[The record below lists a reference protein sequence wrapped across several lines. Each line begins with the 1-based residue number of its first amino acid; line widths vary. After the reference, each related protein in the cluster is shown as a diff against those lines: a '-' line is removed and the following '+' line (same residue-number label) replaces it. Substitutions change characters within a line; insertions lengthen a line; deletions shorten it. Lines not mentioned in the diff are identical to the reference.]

1 MVYIRLSMHRDYKIM
16 IHVGTLN
23 NYFASCVA
31 LSRLHQMIASTF
43 SVHKVMPVGLHNR
56 RRSKYYFRVLRAYTW
71 SPSAATALFPVQISM
86 GSDAHS
92 LQPAFDP

>member
-31 LSRLHQMIASTF
+31 LSRLH
-43 SVHKVMPVGLHNR
+43 
-56 RRSKYYFRVLRAYTW
+56 
-71 SPSAATALFPVQISM
+71 
-86 GSDAHS
+86 
-92 LQPAFDP
+92 